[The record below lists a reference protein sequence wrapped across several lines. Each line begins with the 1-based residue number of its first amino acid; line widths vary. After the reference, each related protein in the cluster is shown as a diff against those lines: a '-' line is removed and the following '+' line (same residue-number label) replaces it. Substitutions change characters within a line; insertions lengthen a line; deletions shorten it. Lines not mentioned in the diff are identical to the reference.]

1 MVYKYRL
8 PTPESVERM
17 SDGFYKFYEPDPAHA
32 ATLDIFFF
40 HGLECEGS
48 NPRDSILGVMENME
62 STPGS
67 RRGRLHVR
75 EESSRFGDD
84 YITVSSDHFS
94 VCKPFDRNSDKYL
107 HLKHLIEDVQKRV
120 ELERSQSLMV
130 PQVIVGVDVLV
141 TEVLEKHLRDHR
153 FVGFSGLG
161 GVGKTTLAKF
171 IFNKVCAKFEVTCF
185 VEEIKLISGTRYE
198 IEEKVWKK
206 MRHHGG
212 PVQSSSEF
220 FLDGWF
226 QVVGK
231 SMLVVFDDIEDYR
244 HAELLQTIT
253 SWNGMDESRFIL
265 TSRNTQC
272 LRDCGCDVHIIPLE
286 CLEYKDARKLLIAY
300 AFPNQDPPE
309 SFEGIIQEIVVGC
322 GGLPLTLEVL
332 GKYLRS
338 EPMEKVWAEIP
349 FALRK
354 CEDIAD
360 LEQRVWAK
368 LKLSYD
374 KLPSDEVKNMFLDI
388 SCFFILHLPLF
399 HESWKP
405 NDAMKAWSVTYM
417 SAHNHVKILED
428 RSLLKVSRSKD
439 NGGFDYMEFHLHE
452 HVRRMGQRI
461 AQQKGRS
468 YNFPHS
474 SLQSHDYPYDDQ
486 INSQG
491 EKVPRLG
498 EKLND
503 YIYELYKPAEGP
515 ADMDMLL
522 FHGLDWDNDPSDA
535 IHVSTWTCGK
545 GEEAHVWPVTWL
557 SEDFPSVRIL
567 AVSYDSHVTQTAE
580 HGRIDLHIAAESLMA
595 CLLLD
600 KEWSTSPLRP
610 LILVGH
616 SFGGLLIKQL
626 CIHAHNHQGYQGSPQ
641 EKEFRCFLKKIS
653 AVLFLGTP
661 HRGMA
666 HEVLETATLG
676 NNSPLIRHIMELNA
690 ESAGLH
696 EVFDILRRTY
706 SWRIGGVGELN
717 ETTRGSFAGV
727 FVPEASARYGDF
739 VTVHANHLSLS
750 KPTGKDS
757 LIYMRLTALMEVTSR
772 RVCIP
777 ENVQT
782 VPRIATVLA
791 TFHIVE
797 ANRILKDY
805 TCVGLHG
812 MGGIGKTTLAKL
824 IFNNLCANQ
833 AFEYSSFISEV
844 KLKSREAVLEAVL
857 HSMHHYGEQMRQDEC
872 TWRDLRGQKV
882 LIVFDDVDRYP
893 HLQILE
899 DVASRISSKESR
911 YIVTS
916 RDVGLL
922 GKLRCMPELC
932 AVELYPVPL
941 LDEGSARQ
949 LFLSYVVPDPS
960 AEKYVDK
967 ILKLCDGLPLSLEVM
982 GKYLHANE
990 GKENIWERSL
1000 VALRDGENIDDFK
1013 PRLWD
1018 ILKFSY
1024 DNLGNEGK
1032 EMFLDCASFFV
1043 DSDWRLREAK
1053 AAWRIVYSGVADE
1066 FWQTL
1071 VKTSLVSDVED
1082 DDRIRMHE
1090 QLKNLGTKLVLDCW
1104 RDQKYSRSW
1113 NKRILS
1119 KILGIPSKWGRKSRT
1134 HSENSSAGRTLQKQV
1149 PAISGQLKRCVEK
1162 VVAFRHEGS
1171 AHITMENICKMSS
1184 LRYLDSSVDV
1194 IPVRGKKIPCGVVL
1208 LRWRG
1213 QFASIADVFD
1223 PDQTIELTVLR
1234 LEAPRLDELPT
1245 SFGDLQRLQILAFT
1259 SCKFSTLPDS
1269 FGELSELQR
1278 LEFIDCT
1285 KLCKLPE
1292 SFGDLSSLEVLS
1304 FSISDDELDLAIA
1317 EDVKGSEAN
1326 EEGFLPDT
1334 FADLAALKNL
1344 ALYGCRNLYALPRSF
1359 SKLESLEDLQIGR
1372 CSNLRTLSE
1381 SFGELPK
1388 LRRLDIR
1395 CCRSLP
1401 GVPDSV
1407 GSLLQLQAFCISECE
1422 SFRAFPA
1429 TLGDL
1434 SKLQSLV
1441 ISRCKNLHQLP
1452 EAVGQLRELEKLEIN
1467 GTKME
1472 KLPSMFSKLVKL
1484 WHLEITE
1491 NVKLESL
1498 PDFGELCLQQHSMS
1512 QTGIRGCP
1520 SELRHLLVAG
1530 CDRLQELHT
1539 SLGHLSALQR
1549 LEISSLELV
1558 DCEHIGALPENFG
1571 NMKNLRTLLISQCS
1585 IRTLPASFRNLE
1597 KLTKLDISNCPLTDL
1612 PIGFGNLTSLITFSI
1627 SYCSVGSL
1635 PDSFSELVKLRELEI
1650 SHCPLR
1656 EPETSDCRSIDQLW
1670 KLVNLRRLTLTN
1682 VPWSHLPDSIKLLL
1696 PSLDTLTLELPN
1708 LTGRCQWLDQDIA
1721 TLRSYN
1727 CFSVKNERFQL
1738 IEEEVMSDDEV

>member
-1 MVYKYRL
+1 MSAVAASISDNLMR
-8 PTPESVERM
+8 SVDLADLNADVAA
-17 SDGFYKFYEPDPAHA
+17 DGKPNCKA
-32 ATLDIFFF
+32 
-40 HGLECEGS
+40 
-48 NPRDSILGVMENME
+48 LGGP
-62 STPGS
+62 SKIS
-67 RRGRLHVR
+67 RIH
-75 EESSRFGDD
+75 SCCWGDD
-84 YITVSSDHFS
+84 YEKPELISAYVDGALLIMLHMAEATVGILIPHLAAHVHQLIVYLMAVREIKKHNNLVVEEITNFADSLQTNLRLVKSKLPEEVSGKALDS
-94 VCKPFDRNSDKYL
+94 L
-107 HLKHLIEDVQKRV
+107 LTELKKGNEHMIECLAKGKFQYWSAKETKSSLESLRQKLMTSFQMAFLITSLDVALDGHQNTQN
-120 ELERSQSLMV
+120 LQ
-130 PQVIVGVDVLV
+130 
-141 TEVLEKHLRDHR
+141 EKMLLISRDHR
-153 FVGFSGLG
+153 ANSAEIRDLLRPLVAGQNQQMRRQDRYMQT
-161 GVGKTTLAKF
+161 V
-171 IFNKVCAKFEVTCF
+171 NRDM
-185 VEEIKLISGTRYE
+185 EEIRAVLHQISAG
-198 IEEKVWKK
+198 
-206 MRHHGG
+206 
-212 PVQSSSEF
+212 
-220 FLDGWF
+220 
-226 QVVGK
+226 QV
-231 SMLVVFDDIEDYR
+231 D
-244 HAELLQTIT
+244 
-253 SWNGMDESRFIL
+253 
-265 TSRNTQC
+265 
-272 LRDCGCDVHIIPLE
+272 
-286 CLEYKDARKLLIAY
+286 
-300 AFPNQDPPE
+300 
-309 SFEGIIQEIVVGC
+309 
-322 GGLPLTLEVL
+322 
-332 GKYLRS
+332 
-338 EPMEKVWAEIP
+338 
-349 FALRK
+349 
-354 CEDIAD
+354 
-360 LEQRVWAK
+360 
-368 LKLSYD
+368 
-374 KLPSDEVKNMFLDI
+374 
-388 SCFFILHLPLF
+388 
-399 HESWKP
+399 
-405 NDAMKAWSVTYM
+405 SVTEKFWNDVVAAI
-417 SAHNHVKILED
+417 S
-428 RSLLKVSRSKD
+428 
-439 NGGFDYMEFHLHE
+439 E
-452 HVRRMGQRI
+452 HVQ
-461 AQQKGRS
+461 
-468 YNFPHS
+468 
-474 SLQSHDYPYDDQ
+474 
-486 INSQG
+486 
-491 EKVPRLG
+491 EKKRNLVRHG

-503 YIYELYKPAEGP
+503 YIYELYKPAEGS
-515 ADMDMLL
+515 ADMDVLL

-545 GEEAHVWPVTWL
+545 GKEAHVWPVTWL

-580 HGRIDLHIAAESLMA
+580 HGRIDLHTAAESLMA

-600 KEWSTSPLRP
+600 KEEWSTSPLRP

-641 EKEFRCFLKKIS
+641 EKEFRCLLKKIS

-676 NNSPLIRHIMELNA
+676 NNSPLIRHITELNA
-690 ESAGLH
+690 ESARLH

-717 ETTRGSFAGV
+717 ETTRGSFTGV
-727 FVPEASARYGDF
+727 FVPEASARYIF
-739 VTVHANHLSLS
+739 R
-750 KPTGKDS
+750 KM
-757 LIYMRLTALMEVTSR
+757 YRQCRALHR
-772 RVCIP
+772 
-777 ENVQT
+777 
-782 VPRIATVLA
+782 
-791 TFHIVE
+791 
-797 ANRILKDY
+797 Y
-805 TCVGLHG
+805 T
-812 MGGIGKTTLAKL
+812 
-824 IFNNLCANQ
+824 
-833 AFEYSSFISEV
+833 
-844 KLKSREAVLEAVL
+844 
-857 HSMHHYGEQMRQDEC
+857 
-872 TWRDLRGQKV
+872 
-882 LIVFDDVDRYP
+882 

-922 GKLRCMPELC
+922 GKLRYIPELC

-960 AEKYVDK
+960 AEKCVDK

-1000 VALRDGENIDDFK
+1000 VALRNAENIDDFK

-1024 DNLGNEGK
+1024 DNLGNEEK

-1043 DSDWRLREAK
+1043 GSDWRLREAK
-1053 AAWRIVYSGVADE
+1053 AAWRIVYRLSSSGVADE

-1090 QLKNLGTKLVLDCW
+1090 QLKDLGTKLVLHW
-1104 RDQKYSRSW
+1104 GRDEKYSRTW

-1119 KILGIPSKWGRKSRT
+1119 KIQGIPSKWGRKSRT
-1134 HSENSSAGRTLQKQV
+1134 HSENSSSGRTLQKQV
-1149 PAISGQLKRCVEK
+1149 PAISVQLKRCVEK

-1171 AHITMENICKMSS
+1171 AHITMEDICEMSS

-1194 IPVRGKKIPCGVVL
+1194 IPVRGKKIPCEVVL

-1213 QFASIADVFD
+1213 QFESIANVFD
-1223 PDQTIELTVLR
+1223 PDQMTELTVLR
-1234 LEAPRLDELPT
+1234 LEAPRLVELPT
-1245 SFGDLQRLQILAFT
+1245 SFGKLQRLQILAFT

-1269 FGELSELQR
+1269 FGKLSELQH

-1326 EEGFLPDT
+1326 EPGFLPDR
-1334 FADLAALKNL
+1334 FGDLAALKNL
-1344 ALYGCRNLYALPRSF
+1344 VLFGCRNLYALPRSF

-1372 CSNLRTLSE
+1372 CSNLLTLSE

-1395 CCRSLP
+1395 RCRSLP
-1401 GVPDSV
+1401 EVPDSV

-1434 SKLQSLV
+1434 SKLQCLV
-1441 ISRCKNLHQLP
+1441 ISECKNLHQLP

-1467 GTKME
+1467 GTEME
-1472 KLPSMFSKLVKL
+1472 KLPSMFSKLGKL
-1484 WHLEITE
+1484 RHLEITE

-1512 QTGIRGCP
+1512 PTGIRGCP

-1549 LEISSLELV
+1549 LEISRCRKLAGLPDTFEHLSQLHHLELIE
-1558 DCEHIGALPENFG
+1558 CEQIRALPENFG

-1585 IRTLPASFRNLE
+1585 IRTLPASFSNLE

-1627 SYCSVGSL
+1627 SYCCVGSL
-1635 PDSFSELVKLRELEI
+1635 TDSFSKLVKLRELEI

-1656 EPETSDCRSIDQLW
+1656 ELETSDCPSIDQLW

-1682 VPWSHLPDSIKLLL
+1682 IPLSRLPDSIKYLVH
-1696 PSLDTLTLELPN
+1696 SLETLTLELPN
-1708 LTGRCQWLDQDIA
+1708 LTERCEWLDQDIA